1 LSKEK
6 HKKWEKEL
14 LGWDD
19 DDVYIYHKDRGNF
32 SIKKHPRLHRT
43 LVKIAIQYF
52 EEHDAKSEE
61 ELSETRR
68 AREEN
73 HEKAFL

>member
-1 LSKEK
+1 M
-6 HKKWEKEL
+6 KKKICDRWNLEL

-68 AREEN
+68 AREG
-73 HEKAFL
+73 KS

>member
-1 LSKEK
+1 MSRGK
-6 HKKWEKEL
+6 HKKWGKEL

-19 DDVYIYHKDRGNF
+19 GDVYVYHEERGNF
-32 SIKKHPRLHRT
+32 SIKRHPQLHRL

-61 ELSETRR
+61 ELSETRSV
-68 AREEN
+68 
-73 HEKAFL
+73 